1 MSFTLFVE
9 KELIGIYM
17 QWSEQTRGYAGNAR
31 RLIRKRPETR
41 TGTCK
46 KIDLHGILRQVLT
59 LFLQMYGFTVS

>member
-41 TGTCK
+41 TGLAK
-46 KIDLHGILRQVLT
+46 K
-59 LFLQMYGFTVS
+59 

>member
-9 KELIGIYM
+9 KELIEIYM

-41 TGTCK
+41 IRLAK
-46 KIDLHGILRQVLT
+46 K
-59 LFLQMYGFTVS
+59 